1 VVTVPSQ
8 MTVGATHPGIPLYA
22 NDALDGSPLRYFAN
36 MSKPLLSRRDFLK
49 LSSYGLM
56 GIFLPDLSSRF
67 PYEDSFANLQ
77 GRIIDRT
84 VWAHDEPNPKA
95 KRAKLYWRDLVVSI
109 TNTTIGDAESAYNR
123 VWYQLE
129 EGGYAYSGGIQPV
142 RTILNQPQE
151 IPTRGALGEVSV
163 PYTDA
168 YLEADLN
175 ADLVYRLYYETVHWV
190 MSAVDGVDK
199 SKWYRLW
206 DDKFE
211 QYYYVPA
218 RHIRIVP
225 GGELSPLS
233 PDVPSENKRV
243 EVRLDDQL
251 LLAYEN
257 GKIVFATRISSG
269 GKRMSGRYTTPVGDK
284 FITYHK
290 RPTRHM
296 AAGDIASNGFDLPGV
311 PWVLYIT
318 EGGISFHGTYWHN
331 DFGHPHSHG
340 CINMT
345 PQAAK
350 WLYRWTLPSVPP
362 EKLLI
367 YGYVGTRVEIK
378 V

>member
-1 VVTVPSQ
+1 
-8 MTVGATHPGIPLYA
+8 
-22 NDALDGSPLRYFAN
+22 
-36 MSKPLLSRRDFLK
+36 MSKPILSRRDFLK
-49 LSSYGLM
+49 LSKYGLM
-56 GIFLPDLSSRF
+56 AIFLPEFSSYF
-67 PYEDSFANLQ
+67 PQQDEFTNLQ

-84 VWAHDEPNPKA
+84 VWAYDEPNLNA
-95 KRAKLYWRDLVVSI
+95 KRAKLYWHDLVVPI
-109 TNTTIGDAESAYNR
+109 TNITVGNDETAYNR

-129 EGGYAYSGGIQPV
+129 AGGYAYSGGIQPV
-142 RTILNQPQE
+142 RTILNRPQLE

-175 ADLVYRLYYETVHWV
+175 SDLMYRLYYETVHWV
-190 MSAVDGVDK
+190 MKTVDGADG
-199 SKWYRLW
+199 SAWYKLL

-218 RHIRIVP
+218 KHIRIIP
-225 GGELSPLS
+225 NEELAPLS
-233 PDVPSENKRV
+233 PEVPIENKRV
-243 EVRLDDQL
+243 ELRLDDQL

-257 GKIVFATRISSG
+257 GKIVFATRVSTGHKRLSG
-269 GKRMSGRYTTPVGDK
+269 KYTTPVGDK
-284 FITYHK
+284 FLTYHK

-331 DFGHPHSHG
+331 DYGHPHSHG
-340 CINMT
+340 CINMA
-345 PQAAK
+345 PQTAK
-350 WLYRWTLPSVPP
+350 WLYRWTLPTVPP
-362 EKLLI
+362 EKLLV
-367 YGYVGTRVEIK
+367 YGYVGTKVEIK

>member
-1 VVTVPSQ
+1 
-8 MTVGATHPGIPLYA
+8 
-22 NDALDGSPLRYFAN
+22 

-49 LSSYGLM
+49 LSGYGLM
-56 GIFLPDLSSRF
+56 GIFLPDFTSHF
-67 PYEDSFANLQ
+67 PQADNFTNLQ

-84 VWAHDEPNPKA
+84 VWAYDEPNSNA
-95 KRAKLYWRDLVVSI
+95 KRAKLYWHDLVVPI
-109 TNTTIGDAESAYNR
+109 TNTTIGDDETAYNR

-129 EGGYAYSGGIQPV
+129 DGGYAYSGGIQPV
-142 RTILNQPQE
+142 RTILNQSQE

-168 YLEADLN
+168 YLEADLS

-190 MSAVDGVDK
+190 MGAVDGVDK

-225 GGELSPLS
+225 GEELAPLS
-233 PDVPSENKRV
+233 ANVPSENKRV

-257 GKIVFATRISSG
+257 GKIVFATRISTG
-269 GKRMSGRYTTPVGDK
+269 GKRTSGRYTTPVGDK
-284 FITYHK
+284 FLTYHK

-350 WLYRWTLPSVPP
+350 WLYRWTLPTVPP
-362 EKLLI
+362 EKLLV